1 MNTIE
6 CITSRRS
13 VRRFKK
19 QPIEKEVMDQI
30 VAAAAYAPSWKN
42 TQITRYIFV
51 ESEEGKKKLLES
63 VPDFNKKA
71 IEEAAVVVIVTVITK
86 RCGFERDGSY
96 STVKG
101 DSWQMFDAG
110 IASQTL
116 CLAAHEY
123 GIGTVIEGIFD
134 FDKVKEDFQVPKERE
149 VVALIPMGYPA
160 ENPDAPKRKMIGE
173 LYTIC

>member
-13 VRRFKK
+13 IRSFKK

-30 VAAAAYAPSWKN
+30 VEAAAYAPSWKN

-51 ESEEGKKKLLES
+51 ESEEGKRKLLES

-71 IEEAAVVVIVTVITK
+71 IDEAAVVVIVTMIKK
-86 RCGFERDGSY
+86 RCGFERDGSF
-96 STVKG
+96 STAKG

-123 GIGTVIEGIFD
+123 GIGTVIQGIFD
-134 FDKVKEDFQVPKERE
+134 YDKVQEDFQVPQERE
-149 VVALIPMGYPA
+149 VVALIPMGYPS
-160 ENPDAPKRKMIGE
+160 ETPNAPKRKLIGE
-173 LYTIC
+173 LYYIC

>member
-13 VRRFKK
+13 IRSFTN
-19 QPIEKEVMDQI
+19 QPISNELKEKI

-51 ESEEGKKKLLES
+51 ESKEGKDKLKEC
-63 VPDFNKKA
+63 VPTYNLQA
-71 IEEAAVVVIVTVITK
+71 IEQAAAVVIVTMIK
-86 RCGFERDGSY
+86 YRSGFERDGSF
-96 STVKG
+96 STAKK

-110 IASQTL
+110 VASQTL

-123 GIGTVIEGIFD
+123 GLGTVIQGIFEYEQVREA
-134 FDKVKEDFQVPKERE
+134 FDIPNEQE

-160 ENPDAPKRKMIGE
+160 EDPTAPRRKTVEDLMKIV
-173 LYTIC
+173 

>member
-13 VRRFKK
+13 IRSFKK

-71 IEEAAVVVIVTVITK
+71 IKESAVVVIVTAITK

>member
-13 VRRFKK
+13 IRSFKK
-19 QPIEKEVMDQI
+19 QSIEKEVMDQI

-51 ESEEGKKKLLES
+51 ESEEGKRKLLES
-63 VPDFNKKA
+63 VPDFNAKA
-71 IEEAAVVVIVTVITK
+71 IEEAAVVVIVTMITK
-86 RCGFERDGSY
+86 RCGYERDGSF

-110 IASQTL
+110 VASQTL

-134 FDKVKEDFQVPKERE
+134 YDKIKEDFQVPEERE

-173 LYTIC
+173 LYYIC

>member
-13 VRRFKK
+13 IRSFKK
-19 QPIEKEVMDQI
+19 QPIEREVMDQV
-30 VAAAAYAPSWKN
+30 VAAAAYVPSWKN

-51 ESEEGKKKLLES
+51 ESEEGKRKLLET
-63 VPDFNKKA
+63 VPSYNRQA
-71 IEEAAVVVIVTVITK
+71 IEEAAVVVIVTVISK

-96 STVKG
+96 STVKE

-110 IASQTL
+110 VASQTL

-123 GIGTVIEGIFD
+123 GLGTVIQGIFD
-134 FDKVKEDFQVPKERE
+134 YDQVRKDFQIPEDRE
-149 VVALIPMGYPA
+149 VIALIPMGYPA
-160 ENPDAPKRKMIGE
+160 ESPDAPKRKMIGE
-173 LYTIC
+173 LYYIC

>member
-1 MNTIE
+1 MNTID

-13 VRRFKK
+13 IRSFKK
-19 QPIEKEVMDQI
+19 QPIEREVMDQI
-30 VAAAAYAPSWKN
+30 VAAAAYVPSWKN

-51 ESEEGKKKLLES
+51 ESEEGKSKLLET
-63 VPDFNKKA
+63 VPSYNKKA
-71 IEEAAVVVIVTVITK
+71 IEEAAVVVIVTVIAK
-86 RCGFERDGSY
+86 RSGFERDGSY

-110 IASQTL
+110 VASQTL

-123 GIGTVIEGIFD
+123 GLGTVIEGIFD
-134 FDKVKEDFQVPKERE
+134 YDQVREDFQIPEERE

-160 ENPDAPKRKMIGE
+160 ESPDTPKRKMIGE
-173 LYTIC
+173 LYYVC

>member
-13 VRRFKK
+13 IRSFKK
-19 QPIEKEVMDQI
+19 QTIEKEVMDQV

-51 ESEEGKKKLLES
+51 ESEEGKRKLLET
-63 VPDFNKKA
+63 VPSYNKKA
-71 IEEAAVVVIVTVITK
+71 IEEAAVVVIVTIIAK
-86 RCGFERDGSY
+86 RSGFERDGNY

-110 IASQTL
+110 VASQTL

-123 GIGTVIEGIFD
+123 GLGTVIQGIFD
-134 FDKVKEDFQVPKERE
+134 YDKVREDFQIPEEKE
-149 VVALIPMGYPA
+149 VVALIPMGYPS
-160 ENPDAPKRKMIGE
+160 ENPEAPKRKMIGE